1 MARLSLP
8 TVPSSRGSCFRHCYT
23 PSFPGNA
30 ELHHPQLRRAPALV
44 WASRLSEALVGS
56 QVLQAERARAPGRG
70 GAGRGVVTLPLVLGP
85 GRGRGSAAL
94 TPHPP
99 ALAALAC
106 WGSRCRAPTALRPP
120 FLALKY
126 LACWPRTFQSPVR
139 VLRTMPVRSLVLLVV
154 LLLWPSFL
162 PAYPSE

>member
-23 PSFPGNA
+23 PSFPGDA

-44 WASRLSEALVGS
+44 WASRLSEALAGS

-85 GRGRGSAAL
+85 GRGRGSVAL

-106 WGSRCRAPTALRPP
+106 WGQPLQGSYGSETSFFGPEIPGLLAQDVPVACQSSADDAREVLSPSSCAVALA
-120 FLALKY
+120 F
-126 LACWPRTFQSPVR
+126 V
-139 VLRTMPVRSLVLLVV
+139 
-154 LLLWPSFL
+154 
-162 PAYPSE
+162 PASVSE